1 MSAKEHLAAGI
12 DVTPRDQPRPLRFP
26 LNARTSPAGLFHIAN
41 RNGPFRLV
49 FRPAKAAGACRCS
62 APPLV
67 QDALTVSD
75 RQPSEPTTLGRL
87 CEYASRLLEVARV
100 EKLVQPSAVLGPA
113 LDFVGLV
120 H

>member
-1 MSAKEHLAAGI
+1 M
-12 DVTPRDQPRPLRFP
+12 
-26 LNARTSPAGLFHIAN
+26 
-41 RNGPFRLV
+41 
-49 FRPAKAAGACRCS
+49 
-62 APPLV
+62 
-67 QDALTVSD
+67 SD

-100 EKLVQPSAVLGPA
+100 EKLAQPSAVLGPA